1 MRASMTHVFGRD
13 LGLGSEKWHKNEQTG
28 HMAGNPSVSIQ
39 LASYMV
45 SLRNRKVIVFFF
57 QSIFLPLKTLIA
69 RGRFVLVMLLL
80 VLEQSPQ
87 YVYHFISFS

>member
-13 LGLGSEKWHKNEQTG
+13 LGLGNEKWHKSEQTG

-45 SLRNRKVIVFFF
+45 SLRNRKVNLFFSL
-57 QSIFLPLKTLIA
+57 SIFLPLKTLLG
-69 RGRFVLVMLLL
+69 GRFVLVMLLL
-80 VLEQSPQ
+80 ALEQSPP
-87 YVYHFISFS
+87 YAYHFISFS

>member
-1 MRASMTHVFGRD
+1 MRTSMTHVFGRD

-28 HMAGNPSVSIQ
+28 RMAGNPSVSVQ

-45 SLRNRKVIVFFF
+45 SLRNRKVIEFFLL
-57 QSIFLPLKTLIA
+57 ILLLLKILHI
-69 RGRFVLVMLLL
+69 GRFALVMLLL

-87 YVYHFISFS
+87 YACYFISFS